1 MLNSFFAT
9 GGARGSRFG
18 ASSSTVA
25 PRRSGYCSVTTA
37 GMPRI
42 FPARNI
48 IDETC
53 TQWSNPWMT
62 VRKRSW
68 TSHTKTAVLAGS
80 SLPGRGGVSAA
91 CAADMDRDERTR
103 RATGRV
109 TMRSGC
115 RFDRP
120 SAAVEGVS
128 AWRHPSRDISCVLF
142 AIFQTSTDEG
152 TNNDDGQTHTRPR
165 VSAAA
170 LREWRR
176 PSSFPSRVA

>member
-1 MLNSFFAT
+1 M
-9 GGARGSRFG
+9 
-18 ASSSTVA
+18 
-25 PRRSGYCSVTTA
+25 TTA

-103 RATGRV
+103 RVAGRV
-109 TMRSGC
+109 TMRSGS
-115 RFDRP
+115 P

-128 AWRHPSRDISCVLF
+128 AWRHPSRDICCVF
-142 AIFQTSTDEG
+142 AMCQTPTEDDR
-152 TNNDDGQTHTRPR
+152 TNNDGQTHTRPR